1 MINLQKSC
9 VIVVVHI
16 FITVLKVTVQKTRNH
31 MKMISMRE
39 NGNRNLL
46 LNVAA
51 RKDSEISWEH
61 LSIGPKWSEKRG
73 TCLLGGH
80 KLNQREWVWLI
91 FTVQIDSNSESFP
104 LITFI
109 QWWMTDKGQFSKKQ
123 RSVGLWW
130 WWCKG
135 RFQLCPSVCVYHVM
149 DLSRVYSC
157 LRLLLN
163 PINCCSLP
171 VLSFLLP
178 VVSSYIHVVLLLPTL
193 LWANQPG
200 HHRNTLF
207 GLSFFEK
214 RVTKLG

>member
-9 VIVVVHI
+9 VSGWQNERLSI
-16 FITVLKVTVQKTRNH
+16 FSLVLKMMVQKTRIH
-31 MKMISMRE
+31 MISMRAHR
-39 NGNRNLL
+39 NRNLL

-73 TCLLGGH
+73 TCLLEGH

-91 FTVQIDSNSESFP
+91 FTVQIDSNSEYFP
-104 LITFI
+104 LSTYI
-109 QWWMTDKGQFSKKQ
+109 QWWITDKGLFSKKQ

-135 RFQLCPSVCVYHVM
+135 RFQLCPSVCVYHEM
-149 DLSRVYSC
+149 DLSRVCSC

-171 VLSFLLP
+171 ALSFLLP
-178 VVSSYIHVVLLLPTL
+178 VVVLLFPTL
-193 LWANQPG
+193 LWANQTG
-200 HHRNTLF
+200 HHRNTL
-207 GLSFFEK
+207 SFLDYPFLK
-214 RVTKLG
+214 NVWLNWGK

>member
-1 MINLQKSC
+1 
-9 VIVVVHI
+9 
-16 FITVLKVTVQKTRNH
+16 
-31 MKMISMRE
+31 MISMRA

-61 LSIGPKWSEKRG
+61 LSTGPKWSEKRG
-73 TCLLGGH
+73 TYLLGGH
-80 KLNQREWVWLI
+80 KLNQCEWVWLS

-109 QWWMTDKGQFSKKQ
+109 QWWITDKGQFNNKQ
-123 RSVGLWW
+123 RSFGLWWRW

-135 RFQLCPSVCVYHVM
+135 RFQLCPSVCVYHVI

-171 VLSFLLP
+171 ALSFLLP

-193 LWANQPG
+193 LWANQTG

-207 GLSFFEK
+207 FWIILFKKKKKSM
-214 RVTKLG
+214 TKLG

>member
-1 MINLQKSC
+1 M
-9 VIVVVHI
+9 
-16 FITVLKVTVQKTRNH
+16 QKTRNH
-31 MKMISMRE
+31 MKMITMRA

-51 RKDSEISWEH
+51 QKDSEISWEH

-73 TCLLGGH
+73 NCWLGGH

-91 FTVQIDSNSESFP
+91 FTAQINSNSESFP

-109 QWWMTDKGQFSKKQ
+109 QWWMTYKGQFSKKQ

-135 RFQLCPSVCVYHVM
+135 RFQLCPLVCVYHVM

-163 PINCCSLP
+163 SINCCSLP

-193 LWANQPG
+193 LWANQTR
-200 HHRNTLF
+200 HQQNT
-207 GLSFFEK
+207 FF
-214 RVTKLG
+214 